1 MKKIYLIKYNKYRK
15 LENRKMPY
23 IYDKVLVLFII
34 CDKCGGNNERIFK
47 EEELIEI
54 LKFLF

>member
-1 MKKIYLIKYNKYRK
+1 MS
-15 LENRKMPY
+15 Y
-23 IYDKVLVLFII
+23 IYDKALVLFII

>member
-1 MKKIYLIKYNKYRK
+1 MKKIYRIKYNKYRK
-15 LENRKMPY
+15 LKNRKMSY
-23 IYDKVLVLFII
+23 IYDKALVLFII
-34 CDKCGGNNERIFK
+34 CDKCGSNNERIFK

>member
-1 MKKIYLIKYNKYRK
+1 MS
-15 LENRKMPY
+15 Y
-23 IYDKVLVLFII
+23 IYDKALVLFII
-34 CDKCGGNNERIFK
+34 CDKCGSNNERIFK